1 MRGPRHSSLARSSTV
16 GRYRP
21 DRWTYSSWSH
31 QPDPFAV
38 NPIRRSTLLVAAS
51 ALAFFGPLLLGGP
64 NGAMTIIAGGWL
76 GLVGLALGIPV
87 LLLSL
92 GEELYGRLIEQLRPS
107 VERLAVSPRV
117 RHILARHG
125 YQAIATVE
133 QTPDAV
139 LLLLSNMEQRDVREL
154 RRAISLWRYREWQE
168 RGFP

>member
-1 MRGPRHSSLARSSTV
+1 MRGPRHGSLARTSTL
-16 GRYRP
+16 GCSRP
-21 DRWTYSSWSH
+21 DRWNYSNWSRT
-31 QPDPFAV
+31 PDPFAV
-38 NPIRRSTLLVAAS
+38 NPIRRSALLVAAS

-76 GLVGLALGIPV
+76 GLVGMALGIPV

-92 GEELYGRLIEQLRPS
+92 GEELYGRVIERLRPS
-107 VERLAVSPRV
+107 VERLDVSPRV
-117 RHILARHG
+117 QHILVRHG

-139 LLLLSNMEQRDVREL
+139 LLLLSNMEQRDVGEL
-154 RRAISLWRYREWQE
+154 RRAISLWHYREWQE